1 MNRPWLTFYER
12 EVPSHIDYPVIPIT
26 KFYQDAAC
34 DYPNNTSMIFYGRR
48 ITYREGW
55 DSIRALA
62 TALHKLG
69 IKKGDRVSIYL
80 PNSPQFVISFYAILK
95 LGAIV
100 VQTNPMYVPR
110 ELEHIL
116 NDSEAETIITLDL
129 LYDRVKQV
137 KDKTRLKRII
147 VTSIRD
153 FLPPHLRLLY
163 PLKFIGKKK
172 PKIEYGD
179 GVYRFTDLLATRPEK
194 IHVDIDPKE
203 DVALFQYTGGT
214 TGISKAAM
222 LTHYNLVANTMQ
234 AVHWL
239 SDRQEG
245 GEVLLAVLPFFHVYG
260 MTVGMNFAIYL
271 ASTLILVP
279 RFDVKEIVKLI
290 QKYRVTLFPG
300 APTIYIA
307 VINYKDVK
315 KYDLSSIKA
324 CISGSAPLP
333 VKVKEDFERLTGAK
347 LVEGYGLS
355 EASPV
360 THCNPIYG
368 LNKPG
373 SIGIPFPDTDAKIV
387 DIETGEKEMPVG
399 EPGELIVKGPQVM
412 KGYWN
417 MPEETARVL
426 RNGWLYTGDIAR
438 MDKDGYFYIVDRKKE
453 MIIASGYNIYPREI
467 EEVLYKHPKI
477 KEAAVIGVPSGYRG
491 ETVKAFVVLRE
502 GETATEEEI
511 KQYCREN
518 LARYKV
524 PEFIEFRK
532 ELPKSAVGKVLKR
545 VLLEEEMKKKQKR
558 GEL

>member
-1 MNRPWLTFYER
+1 MVRPWLIFYER
-12 EVPSHIDYPVIPIT
+12 EVPSHIDYPVIPLT
-26 KFYQDAAC
+26 RFYQNAAC
-34 DYPNNTSMIFYGRR
+34 EYPNNTSMIFYGNK

-55 DSIRALA
+55 DYIRALS

-69 IKKGDRVSIYL
+69 VNKGDRVSIYL
-80 PNSPQFVISFYAILK
+80 PNSPQFVISFYAVLR
-95 LGAIV
+95 LGGIV

-129 LYDRVKQV
+129 LYDRVKAI
-137 KDKTRLKRII
+137 KDKTKIKRII
-147 VTSIRD
+147 VTSIKD
-153 FLPPHLRLLY
+153 FLPPHLKLLY
-163 PLKFIGKKK
+163 PLQYIGKKK
-172 PKIEYGD
+172 PKVDYNEP
-179 GVYRFTDLLATRPEK
+179 GVYKFSDLLQTKPQK
-194 IHVDIDPKE
+194 IDVKINPKE

-222 LTHYNLVANTMQ
+222 LTHYNLVANTIQ
-234 AVHWL
+234 AVSWL
-239 SDRQEG
+239 SDREEG
-245 GEVLLAVLPFFHVYG
+245 KEVLMAVLPFFHVYG

-279 RFDVKEIVKLI
+279 RFNVKEVVKLLA
-290 QKYRVTLFPG
+290 KYKVTLFPG

-307 VINYKDVK
+307 VINFKDVK
-315 KYDLSSIKA
+315 KYDLTSIKA

-333 VKVKEDFERLTGAK
+333 VKVKEDFEKLTGAK

-387 DIETGEKEMPVG
+387 DLETGEKEMPVG
-399 EPGELIVKGPQVM
+399 EPGELIVKGPQIM

-426 RNGWLYTGDIAR
+426 RDGWLYTGDIAR

-477 KEAAVIGVPSGYRG
+477 KEAAVVGIPSGYRG
-491 ETVKAFVVLRE
+491 ETVKAYIVLKE
-502 GETATEEEI
+502 GETATEDEI

-524 PEFIEFRK
+524 PEIIEFRD

-545 VLLEEEMKKKQKR
+545 VLLEEELKKK
-558 GEL
+558 L

>member
-12 EVPSHIDYPVIPIT
+12 GVPIHIDYPVIPLT
-26 KFYQDAAC
+26 RFYQDAVC
-34 DYPNNTSMIFYGRR
+34 DYPNNTSMIFYGRK

-55 DSIRALA
+55 DYIRALA
-62 TALHKLG
+62 TALHKMG

-80 PNSPQFVISFYAILK
+80 PNSPQFVISFYAVLK
-95 LGAIV
+95 LGGIV

-116 NDSEAETIITLDL
+116 NDSGAETIITLDL
-129 LYDRVKQV
+129 LYDRVMAV
-137 KDKTRLKRII
+137 KDKTKIKRII

-153 FLPPHLRLLY
+153 FLPPHLKLLY

-172 PKIEYGD
+172 PQIKYGN
-179 GVYRFTDLLATRPEK
+179 GIYGFTDLLQTKPEK
-194 IHVDIDPKE
+194 IYVDIDPKE

-239 SDRQEG
+239 TDRREG

-271 ASTLILVP
+271 ASTLVLVP

-290 QKYRVTLFPG
+290 QKYKVTLFPG

-307 VINYKDVK
+307 VINFKDVK

-333 VKVKEDFERLTGAK
+333 VKVKEDFEKLTGAK

-387 DIETGEKEMPVG
+387 DIETGEKELAVG
-399 EPGELIVKGPQVM
+399 EAGELIVKGPQVM

-467 EEVLYKHPKI
+467 EEVLYRHPKI
-477 KEAAVIGVPSGYRG
+477 KEAAVVGIPSGYRG
-491 ETVKAFVVLRE
+491 ETVKAYVFLKE

-511 KQYCREN
+511 KEYCREN

-545 VLLEEEMKKKQKR
+545 VLLEEELKKKPKR
-558 GEL
+558 GES

>member
-1 MNRPWLTFYER
+1 MVRPWLTFYER
-12 EVPSHIDYPVIPIT
+12 EVPSHIDYPVIPLT
-26 KFYQDAAC
+26 RFYQNAAC
-34 DYPNNTSMIFYGRR
+34 EYPDNTSMIFYGNK

-55 DSIRALA
+55 DHIRALS

-69 IKKGDRVSIYL
+69 VNKGDRVSIYL
-80 PNSPQFVISFYAILK
+80 PNSPQFVISFYAVLR
-95 LGAIV
+95 LGGIV

-129 LYDRVKQV
+129 LYDRVKAV
-137 KDKTRLKRII
+137 KDKTRIKRII
-147 VTSIRD
+147 VTSIKD
-153 FLPPHLRLLY
+153 FLPPHLKLLY
-163 PLKFIGKKK
+163 PLQYIGKKK
-172 PKIEYGD
+172 PEIDYNEP
-179 GVYRFTDLLATRPEK
+179 GVYKFSDLLQTKSEK
-194 IHVDIDPKE
+194 IDVKIDPKE
-203 DVALFQYTGGT
+203 DIALFQYTGGT

-222 LTHYNLVANTMQ
+222 LTHYNLVANTIQ
-234 AVHWL
+234 AVSWL
-239 SDRQEG
+239 SDHEEG
-245 GEVLLAVLPFFHVYG
+245 KEVLMAVLPFFHVYG

-279 RFDVKEIVKLI
+279 RFNVKEVVKLLA
-290 QKYRVTLFPG
+290 KYKVTLFPG

-315 KYDLSSIKA
+315 KYDLTSIKA

-333 VKVKEDFERLTGAK
+333 VKVKEDFEKLTGAK

-387 DIETGEKEMPVG
+387 DLETGEKEMPVG
-399 EPGELIVKGPQVM
+399 EAGELIVKGPQIM

-467 EEVLYKHPKI
+467 EEVLYRHPKI
-477 KEAAVIGVPSGYRG
+477 KEAAVVGIPSGYRG
-491 ETVKAFVVLRE
+491 ETVKAYIVLKE
-502 GETATEEEI
+502 GETATDDEI

-524 PEFIEFRK
+524 PEIIEFRD
-532 ELPKSAVGKVLKR
+532 ELPRSAVGKVLKR
-545 VLLEEEMKKKQKR
+545 VLLEEELKKK
-558 GEL
+558 L

>member
-1 MNRPWLTFYER
+1 
-12 EVPSHIDYPVIPIT
+12 
-26 KFYQDAAC
+26 
-34 DYPNNTSMIFYGRR
+34 
-48 ITYREGW
+48 
-55 DSIRALA
+55 
-62 TALHKLG
+62 
-69 IKKGDRVSIYL
+69 
-80 PNSPQFVISFYAILK
+80 
-95 LGAIV
+95 
-100 VQTNPMYVPR
+100 MYVPR

-116 NDSEAETIITLDL
+116 NDSGAETIITLDL
-129 LYDRVKQV
+129 LYDRVMAV
-137 KDKTRLKRII
+137 KDKTSIKRII

-153 FLPPHLRLLY
+153 FLPQHLKLLY

-172 PKIEYGD
+172 PQIKYGN
-179 GVYRFTDLLATRPEK
+179 GVYRFTDLLQTKPEK
-194 IHVDIDPKE
+194 IYVDIDPKE

-239 SDRQEG
+239 TDRQEG

-271 ASTLILVP
+271 ASTLVLVP

-290 QKYRVTLFPG
+290 QKYKVTLFPG

-307 VINYKDVK
+307 VINFKDVK

-333 VKVKEDFERLTGAK
+333 VKVKEDFEKLTGAK

-387 DIETGEKEMPVG
+387 DIETGEKELAVG
-399 EPGELIVKGPQVM
+399 EAGELIVKGPQVM

-467 EEVLYKHPKI
+467 EEVLYRHPKI
-477 KEAAVIGVPSGYRG
+477 KEAAVVGIPSGYRG
-491 ETVKAFVVLRE
+491 ETVKAFVVLKE

-511 KQYCREN
+511 KEYCREN

-545 VLLEEEMKKKQKR
+545 VLLEEELKKKPKR
-558 GEL
+558 GES